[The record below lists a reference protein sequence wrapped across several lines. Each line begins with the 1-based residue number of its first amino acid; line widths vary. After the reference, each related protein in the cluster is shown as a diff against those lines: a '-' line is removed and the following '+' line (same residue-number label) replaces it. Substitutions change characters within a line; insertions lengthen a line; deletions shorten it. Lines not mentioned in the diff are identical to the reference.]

1 MSVDKVKK
9 NKSAGK
15 DWIHYY
21 FKSTS
26 GIIGL
31 ALVLI
36 MVVLSLVSA
45 LNLAPID
52 PLEQNPV
59 DALKGPSGTYWF
71 GTDQF
76 GRDIFSRSIDGMSR
90 SLSVALL
97 SVGIAATVG
106 VFLGVIGGFFGGWLD
121 NLVVRASDVIFA
133 FPAILLA
140 LAIVNSLGNS
150 WIDTSIA
157 IAIVYT
163 PIFIRVARG
172 PVLTVKEMDYV
183 KSVRVLG
190 YSTPRILL
198 RHVMPNVL
206 APIVVQIALSL
217 SWAILTESGLSFLGL
232 GTQPPDASLGLM
244 VSEAQ
249 PLAAFAW
256 WALAFPSIFI
266 TVVVVGLNLV
276 GDGLRDALDPARRS
290 SG

>member
-1 MSVDKVKK
+1 MKRERT
-9 NKSAGK
+9 
-15 DWIHYY
+15 WINYY
-21 FKSTS
+21 LQSTS
-26 GIIGL
+26 GIVGAVLVLVMITLSLISAFGL
-31 ALVLI
+31 A
-36 MVVLSLVSA
+36 
-45 LNLAPID
+45 PHD
-52 PLEQNPV
+52 PLEQNPM
-59 DALKGPSGTYWF
+59 DALQGPNGTYWF

-76 GRDIFSRSIDGMSR
+76 GRDIFSRSIDGMRR

-97 SVGIAATVG
+97 SVGLATLFG
-106 VFLGVIGGFFGGWLD
+106 VTLGVVGGYLGRWID
-121 NLVVRASDVIFA
+121 NIVVRASDVIFA

-172 PVLTVKEMDYV
+172 PVLSVKEMDYI
-183 KSVRVLG
+183 KSARVLG
-190 YSTPRILL
+190 YSSPRILG
-198 RHVMPNVL
+198 RHILPNVF
-206 APIVVQIALSL
+206 APVVVQVALSL

-249 PLAAFAW
+249 ALAAFAW
-256 WALAFPSIFI
+256 WSLAFPSIFI
-266 TVVVVGLNLV
+266 TIVVIGLNLV

-290 SG
+290 TS

>member
-1 MSVDKVKK
+1 MKREKT
-9 NKSAGK
+9 
-15 DWIHYY
+15 WINYY
-21 FKSTS
+21 IQSTS
-26 GIIGL
+26 GIVG
-31 ALVLI
+31 AVLVLI
-36 MVVLSLVSA
+36 MITLSLISA
-45 LNLAPID
+45 FGLAPHD
-52 PLEQNPV
+52 PLEQNPM
-59 DALKGPSGTYWF
+59 DALQGPNGTYWF

-76 GRDIFSRSIDGMSR
+76 GRDIFSRSIDGMRR

-97 SVGIAATVG
+97 SVGLATLFG
-106 VFLGVIGGFFGGWLD
+106 VTLGVVGGYLGRWID
-121 NLVVRASDVIFA
+121 NIVVRASDVIFA

-172 PVLTVKEMDYV
+172 PVLSVKEMDYI
-183 KSVRVLG
+183 KSARVLG
-190 YSTPRILL
+190 YSSPRILG
-198 RHVMPNVL
+198 RHILPNVF
-206 APIVVQIALSL
+206 APVVVQVALSL

-249 PLAAFAW
+249 ALAAFAW
-256 WALAFPSIFI
+256 WSLAFPSIFI
-266 TVVVVGLNLV
+266 TIVVIGLNLV

-290 SG
+290 TS

>member
-1 MSVDKVKK
+1 MKREKT
-9 NKSAGK
+9 
-15 DWIHYY
+15 WINYY
-21 FKSTS
+21 LQSTS
-26 GIIGL
+26 GIVGAVLVLVMITLSLISAFGL
-31 ALVLI
+31 A
-36 MVVLSLVSA
+36 
-45 LNLAPID
+45 PHD
-52 PLEQNPV
+52 PLEQNPM
-59 DALKGPSGTYWF
+59 DALQGPNGTYWF

-76 GRDIFSRSIDGMSR
+76 GRDIFSRSIDGMRR

-97 SVGIAATVG
+97 SVGLATLFG
-106 VFLGVIGGFFGGWLD
+106 VTLGVVGGYLGRWID
-121 NLVVRASDVIFA
+121 NIVVRASDVIFA

-172 PVLTVKEMDYV
+172 PVLSVKEMDYI
-183 KSVRVLG
+183 KSARVLG
-190 YSTPRILL
+190 YSSPRILG
-198 RHVMPNVL
+198 RHILPNVF
-206 APIVVQIALSL
+206 APVVVQVALSL

-249 PLAAFAW
+249 ALAAFAW
-256 WALAFPSIFI
+256 WSLAFPSIFI
-266 TVVVVGLNLV
+266 TIVVIGLNLV

-290 SG
+290 TS

>member
-1 MSVDKVKK
+1 MKREKTGVF
-9 NKSAGK
+9 
-15 DWIHYY
+15 YY
-21 FKSTS
+21 LKSTS
-26 GIIGL
+26 GVIG
-31 ALVLI
+31 AILVCV
-36 MVVLSLVSA
+36 MVVLSLISA
-45 LNLAPID
+45 FGLAPHD
-52 PLEQNPV
+52 PLEQNPI
-59 DALKGPSGTYWF
+59 DALQAPSSTYWF

-76 GRDIFSRSIDGMSR
+76 GRDIFSRSIDGMRR

-97 SVGIAATVG
+97 SVGIAAFIG
-106 VFLGVIGGFFGGWLD
+106 VLLGVVGGYLGRWVD
-121 NLVVRASDVIFA
+121 NIVVRLSDVIFA

-172 PVLTVKEMDYV
+172 PVLSVKEMDYI

-190 YSTPRILL
+190 YSSPQILTK
-198 RHVMPNVL
+198 HVMSNVL
-206 APIVVQIALSL
+206 APIVVQVALSL

-256 WALAFPSIFI
+256 WSLAFPSLFI
-266 TVVVVGLNLV
+266 TIVVIGLNLV

-290 SG
+290 SS

>member
-1 MSVDKVKK
+1 MKREKT
-9 NKSAGK
+9 
-15 DWIHYY
+15 WINYY
-21 FKSTS
+21 LQSTS
-26 GIIGL
+26 GIVG
-31 ALVLI
+31 AVLVLI
-36 MVVLSLVSA
+36 MINLSLISA
-45 LNLAPID
+45 FGLAPHD
-52 PLEQNPV
+52 PLEQNPM
-59 DALKGPSGTYWF
+59 DALQGPNGTYWF

-76 GRDIFSRSIDGMSR
+76 GRDIFSRSIDGMRR

-97 SVGIAATVG
+97 SVGLATLFG
-106 VFLGVIGGFFGGWLD
+106 VTLGVVGGYLGRWID
-121 NLVVRASDVIFA
+121 NIVVRASDVIFA

-172 PVLTVKEMDYV
+172 PVLSVKEMDYI
-183 KSVRVLG
+183 KSARVLG
-190 YSTPRILL
+190 YSSPRILG
-198 RHVMPNVL
+198 RHILPNVF
-206 APIVVQIALSL
+206 APVVVQVALSL

-249 PLAAFAW
+249 ALAAFAW
-256 WALAFPSIFI
+256 WSLAFPSIFI
-266 TVVVVGLNLV
+266 TIVVIGLNLV

-290 SG
+290 TS

>member
-1 MSVDKVKK
+1 MSQNSVKK
-9 NKSAGK
+9 SSGK
-15 DWIHYY
+15 DWINYY

-26 GIIGL
+26 GVIGL

-36 MVVLSLVSA
+36 MVVLSLISA
-45 LNLAPID
+45 FNLAPID

-59 DALKGPSGTYWF
+59 DALKGPNGTYWF

-97 SVGIAATVG
+97 SVGIAAVVG

-190 YSTPRILL
+190 YSTPRILM

-256 WALAFPSIFI
+256 WSLAFPSIFI

>member
-1 MSVDKVKK
+1 MKRERTWV
-9 NKSAGK
+9 N
-15 DWIHYY
+15 YY
-21 FKSTS
+21 LQSTS
-26 GIIGL
+26 GIVG
-31 ALVLI
+31 AVLVLI
-36 MVVLSLVSA
+36 MITLSLISA
-45 LNLAPID
+45 FGLAPHD
-52 PLEQNPV
+52 PLEQNPM
-59 DALKGPSGTYWF
+59 DALQGPNGTYWF

-76 GRDIFSRSIDGMSR
+76 GRDIFSRSIDGMRR

-97 SVGIAATVG
+97 SVGLATLFG
-106 VFLGVIGGFFGGWLD
+106 VTLGVVGGYLGRWID
-121 NLVVRASDVIFA
+121 NIVVRASDVIFA

-172 PVLTVKEMDYV
+172 PVLSVKEMDYI
-183 KSVRVLG
+183 KSAIVLG
-190 YSTPRILL
+190 YSSPRILS
-198 RHVMPNVL
+198 RHILPNVF
-206 APIVVQIALSL
+206 APVVVQVALSL

-249 PLAAFAW
+249 ALAAFAW
-256 WALAFPSIFI
+256 WSLAFPSIFI
-266 TVVVVGLNLV
+266 TIVVIGLNLV

-290 SG
+290 TS

>member
-1 MSVDKVKK
+1 M
-9 NKSAGK
+9 NKASGR
-15 DWIHYY
+15 DWVHYY

-31 ALVLI
+31 TLVLI
-36 MVVLSLVSA
+36 MATLSVISA

-52 PLEQNPV
+52 SLEQNPI
-59 DALKGPSGTYWF
+59 DALKGPNGTYWF

-97 SVGIAATVG
+97 AVGIAALVG
-106 VFLGVIGGFFGGWLD
+106 VFLGVVGGFFGGWLD
-121 NLVVRASDVIFA
+121 GLVVRASDVIFA

-172 PVLTVKEMDYV
+172 PVLSVKEMDYV

-190 YSTPRILL
+190 FSTPRILV
-198 RHVMPNVL
+198 RHIMPNIL

-249 PLAAFAW
+249 SLAAFAW
-256 WALAFPSIFI
+256 WSLFFPSLFI
-266 TVVVVGLNLV
+266 TLVVVGLNLV

>member
-1 MSVDKVKK
+1 MKTT
-9 NKSAGK
+9 K
-15 DWIHYY
+15 DRRDWVHYY

-26 GIIGL
+26 GVIGL
-31 ALVLI
+31 FLVLV
-36 MVVLSLVSA
+36 MVFLSLISA
-45 LNLAPID
+45 FNLAPID

-97 SVGIAATVG
+97 SVGIAAVVG
-106 VFLGVIGGFFGGWLD
+106 VSLGVVGGFFGGWLD

-190 YSTPRILL
+190 FSTPRILL

-249 PLAAFAW
+249 ALASFAW
-256 WALAFPSIFI
+256 WTLAFPSLFI

>member
-1 MSVDKVKK
+1 M
-9 NKSAGK
+9 NKASGR
-15 DWIHYY
+15 DWVHCY

-31 ALVLI
+31 TLVLI
-36 MVVLSLVSA
+36 MATLSVISA
-45 LNLAPID
+45 LNLSPID
-52 PLEQNPV
+52 SLEQNPI
-59 DALKGPSGTYWF
+59 DALKGPNGTYWF

-97 SVGIAATVG
+97 AVGIAALVG
-106 VFLGVIGGFFGGWLD
+106 VFLGVVGGFFGGWLD
-121 NLVVRASDVIFA
+121 GLVVRASDVIFA

-172 PVLTVKEMDYV
+172 PVLSVKEMDYV

-190 YSTPRILL
+190 FSTPRILV
-198 RHVMPNVL
+198 RHIMPNIL

-249 PLAAFAW
+249 SLAAFAW
-256 WALAFPSIFI
+256 WSLFFPSLFI
-266 TVVVVGLNLV
+266 TLVVVGLNLV

>member
-1 MSVDKVKK
+1 MKRERTWV
-9 NKSAGK
+9 N
-15 DWIHYY
+15 YY
-21 FKSTS
+21 LQSTS
-26 GIIGL
+26 GIVG
-31 ALVLI
+31 AVLVLI
-36 MVVLSLVSA
+36 MITLSLISA
-45 LNLAPID
+45 FGLAPHD
-52 PLEQNPV
+52 PLEQNPM
-59 DALKGPSGTYWF
+59 DALQGPNGTYWF

-76 GRDIFSRSIDGMSR
+76 GRDIFSRSIDGMRR

-97 SVGIAATVG
+97 SVGLATLFG
-106 VFLGVIGGFFGGWLD
+106 VTLGVVGGYLGRWID
-121 NLVVRASDVIFA
+121 NIVVRASDVIFA

-172 PVLTVKEMDYV
+172 PVLSVKEMDYI
-183 KSVRVLG
+183 KSARVLG
-190 YSTPRILL
+190 YSSPRILS
-198 RHVMPNVL
+198 RHILPNVF
-206 APIVVQIALSL
+206 APVVVQIALSL

-249 PLAAFAW
+249 ALAAFAW
-256 WALAFPSIFI
+256 WSLAFPSIFI
-266 TVVVVGLNLV
+266 TIVVIGLNLV

-290 SG
+290 TS

>member
-1 MSVDKVKK
+1 MK
-9 NKSAGK
+9 NTREKN
-15 DWIHYY
+15 WINYY

-26 GIIGL
+26 GIVGL
-31 ALVLI
+31 ILVSV
-36 MVVLSLVSA
+36 MAALSLISA
-45 LNLAPID
+45 FSLAPID
-52 PLEQNPV
+52 PLEQNPIN
-59 DALKGPSGTYWF
+59 ALQGPNSTYWF

-76 GRDIFSRSIDGMSR
+76 GRDIFSRSIDGMRR
-90 SLSVALL
+90 SLSVAIL
-97 SVGIAATVG
+97 SVSIAALAG
-106 VFLGVIGGFFGGWLD
+106 VFLGVIGGFFGDWID
-121 NLVVRASDVIFA
+121 NVVVRSSDVIFA

-190 YSTPRILL
+190 FSTPRILM
-198 RHVMPNVL
+198 RHVMPNVF

-249 PLAAFAW
+249 PLAALAW
-256 WALAFPSIFI
+256 WALAFPSIFV

>member
-1 MSVDKVKK
+1 MSQNSVKK
-9 NKSAGK
+9 SSGK

-26 GIIGL
+26 GVIGL

-36 MVVLSLVSA
+36 MVILSLISA
-45 LNLAPID
+45 FNLAPID

-59 DALKGPSGTYWF
+59 DALKGPNGTYWF

-97 SVGIAATVG
+97 SVGIAAVVG

-190 YSTPRILL
+190 YSTPRILM

-256 WALAFPSIFI
+256 WSLAFPSIFI